1 MIYFH
6 KDSVNIFYV
15 RVAELRE
22 NVGNTYHF
30 TFYHEQQKKLLSKNL
45 VDTSDFSYRYSE
57 FTLDLPTDLVDMKMV
72 GEYQY
77 KIYEDSTKT
86 NLLYVG
92 KMKLVAIPRAN
103 KINHVLIGDNKI
115 YDGE

>member
-6 KDSVNIFYV
+6 KDSTNVFYV

-30 TFYHEQQKKLLSKNL
+30 TFYHDQQKKLLSINL
-45 VDTSDFSYRYSE
+45 VDTSSFSYRYSE
-57 FTLDLPTDLVDMKMV
+57 FTLTLPADLVDMKIV

-77 KIYEDSTKT
+77 KIYEDDTKT

-92 KMKLVAIPRAN
+92 KMKLVATPRAN
-103 KINHVLIGDNKI
+103 VVNNVTIGDNKI